1 MQNILLDKLPLK
13 KYFDAIS
20 EHVKL
25 PVNGKNYS
33 LCQNNGISKKLFFQ
47 YSVLNIILAFYFHTC
62 SYNNVTN
69 TH

>member
-25 PVNGKNYS
+25 TINGKIYS
-33 LCQNNGISKKLFFQ
+33 LCQNNGISKKLFFSIFSFK
-47 YSVLNIILAFYFHTC
+47 YYIGLLF
-62 SYNNVTN
+62 SYM
-69 TH
+69 